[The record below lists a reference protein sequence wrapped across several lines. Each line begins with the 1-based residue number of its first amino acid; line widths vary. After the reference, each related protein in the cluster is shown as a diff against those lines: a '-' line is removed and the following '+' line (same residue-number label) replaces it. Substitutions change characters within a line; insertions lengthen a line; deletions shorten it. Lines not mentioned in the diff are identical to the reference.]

1 VTRPGTLSMVHRM
14 VDAMPVEL
22 VFETH
27 STTEDNEKGIATGW
41 RPGVLSATGREQAQQ
56 LGRRRSNDGIEA
68 IFTSDLAR
76 AVETV
81 RIAFPSPKVPVL
93 MDWRLRECDYG
104 DMTGTAPELLERT
117 EHVDLPYPSGES
129 WRQAVDRVASFL
141 RDLEPRWNGSR
152 LLVVGH
158 VATWRGL
165 DHSINRTPLEA
176 LVATPFEWQE
186 GWEYRVG

>member
-1 VTRPGTLSMVHRM
+1 M
-14 VDAMPVEL
+14 VDAMPIEL

-56 LGRRRSNDGIEA
+56 LGHRRSNDGIKA

-81 RIAFPSPKVPVL
+81 RIAFPGPKVPVF

-104 DMTGTAPELLERT
+104 DMTGTAPELLERA
-117 EHVDLPYPSGES
+117 EHVDLPYSSGES
-129 WRQAVDRVASFL
+129 WRQAVDRVAWFL
-141 RDLEPRWNGSR
+141 RDLEPRWHGSR

-158 VATWRGL
+158 TATWRGL
-165 DHSINRTPLEA
+165 DHLINGTPLES
-176 LVATPFEWQE
+176 LVAAPFEWQE
-186 GWEYRVG
+186 GWEYRYAR